1 MITKED
7 GLKIVVS
14 YTDKRAVRDRINRE
28 KGIRRLGKHV
38 KTGKLT
44 KASINNRG
52 YNKFLSISGAAS
64 VNIDYKKNTEKAKW
78 DGLKGYV
85 TNIKLAEEQVSENYQ
100 HLWKIERAFRIST
113 SELKIR
119 PVYHRL
125 QRRIEA
131 HICITFTAYKV
142 Y

>member
-7 GLKIVVS
+7 GLKIVVN

-52 YNKFLSISGAAS
+52 YNKFLSISGTAS

-100 HLWKIERAFRIST
+100 HLWKIERVFRIST